1 MVEVMAG
8 PTRDT
13 FGAAIAA
20 WRQWQDAPWGRLRY
34 TLAEHNLRRH
44 LDGRPLRVL
53 DVAGGNGVEAV
64 RMAAAG
70 HDVTVVDYSSE
81 MLASASALAAGTGM
95 AHRVTC
101 IESDVAKLGDVVEA
115 GAYDL
120 VLCHNLLQFVPDVE
134 STLVTVLQP
143 LRQDGLLSVLAA
155 NAHSEPLRTA
165 VRDMDLA
172 AALESLDAAH
182 HYARTFGAPVA
193 PRTAEEVTGV
203 LKTLGLSVLGHYGIR
218 SVCDYIPDDERKYD
232 ATFFAE
238 LERLEIALSDRMPYV
253 LTARLFHLIATR
265 AGTTKASADRS

>member
-1 MVEVMAG
+1 MVDCMAG

-44 LDGRPLRVL
+44 LQDLNAGRPLKIL

-64 RMAAAG
+64 RLAAAG
-70 HDVTVVDYSSE
+70 HEVTVVDYSSE
-81 MLASASALAAGTGM
+81 MLSSAQALATGTGM
-95 AHRVTC
+95 GHRVTC
-101 IESDVAKLGDVVEA
+101 IESDVAKLGDVVEP

-120 VLCHNLLQFVPDVE
+120 VLCHNLLQYVADVE

-143 LRQDGLLSVLAA
+143 LRPDGLLSVLAA
-155 NAHSEPLRTA
+155 NAHSEPLRMA
-165 VRDMDLA
+165 IRDMDLA
-172 AALESLDAAH
+172 AALESLDAARH
-182 HYARTFGAPVA
+182 FTHTFSTQVF
-193 PRTAEEVTGV
+193 PRTAEEVSAALRNLGV
-203 LKTLGLSVLGHYGIR
+203 GVLGHYGIR

-253 LTARLFHLIATR
+253 LTARLFHLVASR
-265 AGTTKASADRS
+265 ESAGRN